1 MSILGNYTM
10 ENLKTQTLTKDH
22 LLMLTKYHFGQ
33 NVQIKYKQ
41 NGLTSGWYLG
51 NNNHSYYISKDAFS
65 AALWLISSSPHFIE
79 PNSFTTPVFSW
90 INLGYQEYL
99 NNVIAHQL
107 IDQNECSTKPDNNI
121 RSSAEYLDEIL
132 TNFKQM
138 GGNNSALL
146 VLIWTLGM
154 PLKWFIGYYPKL
166 ILIGEEHGIFKVDKN
181 ALLNRIEKTVPGFL
195 QREDDI
201 PKILRCQSS
210 FSSKEF
216 SPETIKIELL
226 KTTQPPPAS
235 INNWPVTEWLD
246 FLCAIN
252 RSEFDDI
259 LEHCYQDYCHVTA
272 PDTEFM
278 PDRINNTIVMLLTWK
293 LICLFLGRQL
303 RWEHN
308 GERVD
313 DVDISIHSYI

>member
-1 MSILGNYTM
+1 MILIMLIQAFLQKWKVYYGRAFTTRVYNILFKSHCKTVVDNCRNYTM
-10 ENLKTQTLTKDH
+10 ENLTENH

-41 NGLTSGWYLG
+41 NGITSGWYLF
-51 NNNHSYYISKDAFS
+51 NNNHSYCIGKDAFS

-181 ALLNRIEKTVPGFL
+181 ALLNRVPL
-195 QREDDI
+195 Q
-201 PKILRCQSS
+201 
-210 FSSKEF
+210 
-216 SPETIKIELL
+216 
-226 KTTQPPPAS
+226 
-235 INNWPVTEWLD
+235 
-246 FLCAIN
+246 
-252 RSEFDDI
+252 
-259 LEHCYQDYCHVTA
+259 
-272 PDTEFM
+272 
-278 PDRINNTIVMLLTWK
+278 
-293 LICLFLGRQL
+293 
-303 RWEHN
+303 
-308 GERVD
+308 
-313 DVDISIHSYI
+313 